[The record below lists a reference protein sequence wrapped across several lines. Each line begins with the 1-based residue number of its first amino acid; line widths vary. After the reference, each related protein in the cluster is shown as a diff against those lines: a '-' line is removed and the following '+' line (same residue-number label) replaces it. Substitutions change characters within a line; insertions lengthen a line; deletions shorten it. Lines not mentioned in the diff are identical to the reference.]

1 MSSILKALKKLEQE
15 KAVRRGGNAD
25 IARGILRKVAKD
37 KKKPRWLFPVSVA
50 GAALVASLFTLVIM
64 AVFQHSRR
72 TAETITRSQDTVKSP
87 LVPAQGLSVPL
98 TESSKELNQNGNPAE
113 QVVSKAGRIVKT
125 PVSIKSPLTR
135 IRPVGPLPEAAS
147 ETPSLPE
154 DAPSPPKAQ
163 EPAVKAVQLVK
174 PSVGHS
180 LPSLTVSGIA
190 WQKDSTD
197 RVAVV
202 NGTSVSEGVMVE
214 GARVEEIFQDRV
226 RFSFDKQTFDIS
238 LGGQAR
244 KNITR

>member
-15 KAVRRGGNAD
+15 KAVRRGGNPN
-25 IARGILRKVAKD
+25 IARGILRKVAND
-37 KKKPRWLFPVSVA
+37 KKKSRWLFPVSVA
-50 GAALVASLFTLVIM
+50 GAALVASLFTLAIM
-64 AVFQHSRR
+64 AVFQSSSR
-72 TAETITRSQDTVKSP
+72 TAETVARTQDSVKSP
-87 LVPAQGLSVPL
+87 PAPAQGLSSALSESHKGL
-98 TESSKELNQNGNPAE
+98 TRSGNPAE
-113 QVVSKAGRIVKT
+113 QVVPKTGGIVKT
-125 PVSIKSPLTR
+125 PDTVKTPLKR
-135 IRPVGPLPEAAS
+135 IRPVMPPPEAES
-147 ETPSLPE
+147 ETPSLPA
-154 DAPSPPKAQ
+154 DAPSQPKVR
-163 EPAVKAVQLVK
+163 EPAATTVQLVK

-180 LPSLTVSGIA
+180 LPSLAVSGIA

-226 RFSFDKQTFDIS
+226 RFSFDKQIFEIP